1 MAGAPPG
8 GDAAGGEA
16 VGGGAGGG
24 GAGGGPAAGTGAGG
38 SEHRLTEET
47 VSPVAERR
55 PPDGFSEQATSVDDV
70 KINYVRGGDGPT
82 VVLLHGY
89 PQTWYSWRKVMPELS
104 QRYTVVAPDLRG
116 AGDSGAPADGYD
128 KKTLAGD
135 VHGLLAQLGLDES
148 VRVIGHDIGAMVAYA
163 YAAQHPDSV
172 ERLVFCEAVI
182 PDEGIYQMPVL
193 TADGPGHWN
202 FGLFNVGNG
211 SFPEGLVAGR
221 ELAWVRGYMITQAKR
236 PEAID
241 EQSLREYARCLLDD
255 EHLRASFAYFRML
268 NQDMADNAEYAKTR
282 LPMPVLAIGAS
293 SSLGDTVAA
302 QVTRYAQNVR
312 ISVIDDAGHYLF
324 DEQPDELSRQ
334 VLDFLE

>member
-1 MAGAPPG
+1 
-8 GDAAGGEA
+8 
-16 VGGGAGGG
+16 VGSR
-24 GAGGGPAAGTGAGG
+24 AGTGAGG
-38 SEHRLTEET
+38 SEHRQTEET

-55 PPDGFSEQATSVDDV
+55 PPQGFSEQATSVGDV

-82 VVLLHGY
+82 LVLLHGY
-89 PQTWYSWRKVMPELS
+89 PQTWYMWRNVMPALC

-116 AGDSGAPADGYD
+116 AGGSDAPADGYD

-148 VRVIGHDIGAMVAYA
+148 VRMIGHDIGAMVAYA

-202 FGLFNVGNG
+202 FGLFNVDGG
-211 SFPEGLVAGR
+211 FPEGLVAGR
-221 ELAWVRGYMITQAKR
+221 ELAWVRGFMTPQAVR
-236 PEAID
+236 PEGLD

-255 EHLRASFAYFRML
+255 EHLRASFAYFRAL
-268 NQDMADNAEYAKTR
+268 KQDMADNAEYAKTR

-293 SSLGDTVAA
+293 NSLGDSVGA
-302 QVTRYAQNVR
+302 QLARYAQEVR
-312 ISVIDDAGHYLF
+312 VGVIDDSGHYLF
-324 DEQPDELSRQ
+324 EEQPDELSRQ
-334 VLDFLE
+334 VLGFLE